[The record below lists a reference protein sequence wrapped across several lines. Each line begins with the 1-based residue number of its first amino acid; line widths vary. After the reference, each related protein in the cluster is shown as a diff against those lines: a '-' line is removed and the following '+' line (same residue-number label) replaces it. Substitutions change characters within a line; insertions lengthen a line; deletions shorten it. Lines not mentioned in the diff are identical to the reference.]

1 MTVVNQVNVGV
12 LNHAIQSLRIDI
24 SQGPG
29 CYNQNYKEQAIQ
41 KILKTLETEMEFPAF
56 LYDVTMDKR
65 YYSSDNFKK
74 ASEKYG
80 IRESDYWSPSFPIP
94 ATPSATVP
102 HETVPS
108 PQRRGCQ

>member
-41 KILKTLETEMEFPAF
+41 K
-56 LYDVTMDKR
+56 
-65 YYSSDNFKK
+65 S
-74 ASEKYG
+74 
-80 IRESDYWSPSFPIP
+80 
-94 ATPSATVP
+94 
-102 HETVPS
+102 
-108 PQRRGCQ
+108 

>member
-1 MTVVNQVNVGV
+1 MPYSPSWMTVVNQVNVGV

-65 YYSSDNFKK
+65 YYSSDNFKRPVK
-74 ASEKYG
+74 NMGSANPITG
-80 IRESDYWSPSFPIP
+80 LPSFPIP
-94 ATPSATVP
+94 ATPSATVS
-102 HETVPS
+102 T
-108 PQRRGCQ
+108 

>member
-1 MTVVNQVNVGV
+1 MGV

-80 IRESDYWSPSFPIP
+80 IREPITGLPSFPIP
-94 ATPSATVP
+94 ATPSATVS
-102 HETVPS
+102 T
-108 PQRRGCQ
+108 